1 MALLKPNR
9 YPMYGTLA
17 GGCLKIDLA
26 MGYLEYVSRSAPAG
40 SSSTSYISRADRS
53 LEAYSHPLHHNAASG
68 RLIAVPGPSQDLD
81 LLCGFCVQ
89 FHHKSIRY
97 TNWSQI
103 VPMIPILGLTY
114 LFLWL
119 FSIHRTNGELL
130 GPSQVPSDKRNYN
143 IRDNYCRLLAH
154 QSKKFLH
161 QLVLPF
167 FF

>member
-1 MALLKPNR
+1 MSPALHLLGPAL
-9 YPMYGTLA
+9 TLA
-17 GGCLKIDLA
+17 GLTEVWKPTA
-26 MGYLEYVSRSAPAG
+26 
-40 SSSTSYISRADRS
+40 T
-53 LEAYSHPLHHNAASG
+53 PLHHNAASG

-103 VPMIPILGLTY
+103 IPMIPILGLTY

-119 FSIHRTNGELL
+119 FSIHRTNGEDWPLL
-130 GPSQVPSDKRNYN
+130 NASQVPSDQRNYN

-161 QLVLPF
+161 QLVLPVF
-167 FF
+167 FIFLRR

>member
-1 MALLKPNR
+1 
-9 YPMYGTLA
+9 
-17 GGCLKIDLA
+17 

-40 SSSTSYISRADRS
+40 SSSTFYISRADRS

-68 RLIAVPGPSQDLD
+68 RLIAVPDPSQDFD
-81 LLCGFCVQ
+81 L

-130 GPSQVPSDKRNYN
+130 NASQVQSDKRDYN
-143 IRDNYCRLLAH
+143 IRDNYCRLLGH

-161 QLVLPF
+161 QLVLPAF
-167 FF
+167 FLRL